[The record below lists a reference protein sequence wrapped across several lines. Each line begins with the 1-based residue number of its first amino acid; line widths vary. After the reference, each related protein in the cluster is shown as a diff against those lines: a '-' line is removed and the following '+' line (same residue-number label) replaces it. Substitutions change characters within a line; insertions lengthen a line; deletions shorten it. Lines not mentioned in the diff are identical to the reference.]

1 MIRTTTKICVDP
13 FGKGGYLRASSCARV
28 PRLQAGEQR
37 GCVGRS
43 GDRTCYKTALL

>member
-1 MIRTTTKICVDP
+1 MIRTTTKIRVGP
-13 FGKGGYLRASSCARV
+13 FGKGGYLMATSYASV
-28 PRLQAGEQR
+28 PRVQAGEQK